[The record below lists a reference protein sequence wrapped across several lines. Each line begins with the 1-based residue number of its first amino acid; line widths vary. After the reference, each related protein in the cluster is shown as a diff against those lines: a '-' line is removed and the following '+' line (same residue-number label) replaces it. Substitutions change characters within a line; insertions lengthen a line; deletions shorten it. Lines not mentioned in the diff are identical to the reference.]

1 VPVNGIC
8 HPELAFGERRYFA
21 HRGLDGNGGP
31 LRRSAVALRPQA
43 SAVHGHSF
51 TEALGVA
58 YEESFV
64 GRFAAAFPQLDV
76 LNGGV
81 SGYAP
86 SVYYAKASSRKATST
101 RNVLA

>member
-1 VPVNGIC
+1 MAGRFDEV
-8 HPELAFGERRYFA
+8 
-21 HRGLDGNGGP
+21 P
-31 LRRSAVALRPQA
+31 LRSDRKRVLFM
-43 SAVHGHSF
+43 GDSF

-64 GRFAAAFPQLDV
+64 GRFAAAFPQLEV

-86 SVYYAKASSRKATST
+86 SVYYAKTKYLIEMGLQTDEVIVYIDISDIQEEATTYRTGKDGKPS
-101 RNVLA
+101 